1 MMTSSRRAF
10 LTSAAATAVGATLA
24 ACSQDLPQAP
34 AAGTPT
40 AHSVLD
46 STRFTTVL
54 ERIQTGLDA
63 ADAQKD
69 AKLLS
74 GYLTGPAQRVRTEE
88 YALASAAK
96 DDSKIEHFT
105 TQSQAGT
112 AGLTTGFPRI
122 ALAVT
127 EPADA
132 EDVPYLLAMTQG
144 AARDNFEL
152 WAWVRPFVPVHIPE
166 TAAASAGSEQVD
178 GDTDGLL
185 STPQEVLDAYV
196 DVLNNPDGE
205 NGKAFAND
213 NDLLRQ
219 QLASLRSKD
228 VSVAGEI
235 TVTAR
240 GGSDGFCGLRTKEN
254 GAIVFTTLTYDVVYK
269 RTVAK
274 STLKMPADVASLLG
288 TGTEITGE
296 VTTTYDVMVAFS
308 IPPAEPTEASGNQS
322 VLLGRSLVLASASKD
337 DSKSP
342 G

>member
-1 MMTSSRRAF
+1 MMTSRRAF
-10 LTSAAATAVGATLA
+10 LTSAAATVVGATLT
-24 ACSQDLPQAP
+24 ACSQELPPAP
-34 AAGTPT
+34 AVGTPT

-63 ADAQKD
+63 ADAAKD

-88 YALASAAK
+88 YTLASAAK

-127 EPADA
+127 DA
-132 EDVPYLLAMTQG
+132 EEDKVPYLLAMTQNG
-144 AARDNFEL
+144 ARDNFEL
-152 WAWVRPFVPVHIPE
+152 WAWVQPFVPVSIPE
-166 TAAASAGSEQVD
+166 TTAVSAGSEQVD

-185 STPQEVLDAYV
+185 STPQQVLDAYI
-196 DVLNNPDGE
+196 DALNNPDGD
-205 NGKAFAND
+205 NGKTFAD
-213 NDLLRQ
+213 DPLRQ

-235 TVTAR
+235 TVAAR
-240 GGSDGFCGLRTKEN
+240 GGSDGFRGVRTKEN
-254 GAIVFTTLTYDVVYK
+254 GAIVFTTITYDVVYK

-288 TGTEITGE
+288 TGTEIAGE
-296 VTTTYDVMVAFS
+296 VTTTNDVMMAFS
-308 IPPAEPTEASGNQS
+308 IPPPRTTPSHPAEPIDSGPRLS
-322 VLLGRSLVLASASKD
+322 RHHPTVPSTH
-337 DSKSP
+337 
-342 G
+342 

>member
-1 MMTSSRRAF
+1 MMTSRRAF
-10 LTSAAATAVGATLA
+10 LTSAAATVVGATLT
-24 ACSQDLPQAP
+24 ACSQELPPAP
-34 AAGTPT
+34 AVGTPT

-63 ADAQKD
+63 ADAAKD

-88 YALASAAK
+88 YTLASAAK

-127 EPADA
+127 DA
-132 EDVPYLLAMTQG
+132 EEDKVPYLLAMTQNG
-144 AARDNFEL
+144 ARDNFEL
-152 WAWVRPFVPVHIPE
+152 WAWVQPFVPVSIPE
-166 TAAASAGSEQVD
+166 TTAVSAGSEQVD

-185 STPQEVLDAYV
+185 STPQQVLDAYI
-196 DVLNNPDGE
+196 DALNNPDGD
-205 NGKAFAND
+205 NGKTFAD
-213 NDLLRQ
+213 DPLRQ

-235 TVTAR
+235 TVAAR
-240 GGSDGFCGLRTKEN
+240 GGSDGFRGVRTKEN
-254 GAIVFTTLTYDVVYK
+254 GAIVFTTITYDVVYK

-274 STLKMPADVASLLG
+274 STLKMLADVASLLG
-288 TGTEITGE
+288 TGTEIAGE
-296 VTTTYDVMVAFS
+296 VTTTNDVMMAFS
-308 IPPAEPTEASGNQS
+308 IPPAEPTEASGNQP
-322 VLLGRSLVLASASKD
+322 VLLGQSRVLASASKD

>member
-1 MMTSSRRAF
+1 M
-10 LTSAAATAVGATLA
+10 
-24 ACSQDLPQAP
+24 
-34 AAGTPT
+34 
-40 AHSVLD
+40 
-46 STRFTTVL
+46 
-54 ERIQTGLDA
+54 
-63 ADAQKD
+63 
-69 AKLLS
+69 
-74 GYLTGPAQRVRTEE
+74 
-88 YALASAAK
+88 
-96 DDSKIEHFT
+96 
-105 TQSQAGT
+105 
-112 AGLTTGFPRI
+112 
-122 ALAVT
+122 
-127 EPADA
+127 
-132 EDVPYLLAMTQG
+132 
-144 AARDNFEL
+144 
-152 WAWVRPFVPVHIPE
+152 
-166 TAAASAGSEQVD
+166 
-178 GDTDGLL
+178 
-185 STPQEVLDAYV
+185 
-196 DVLNNPDGE
+196 LNNPDGE